1 MGRKRLTLKTIQ
13 KIKFLRSQGN
23 SLPEI
28 SEKLCIPK
36 TTVFRYVQGV
46 KILPEFLTTWSIKR
60 GGSRKRKLLKET
72 RAFEEGKKLVK
83 KLSNKEKILF
93 LSALYWAEGNKKGFD
108 LSNTDPALI
117 KVYVN
122 GLREVFGVNDDRF
135 RVSIR
140 LYEDLD
146 KEKCLLFWSQI
157 VNIPKEKILGV
168 DILSG
173 KKKGKLE
180 YGMCRIRI
188 LKGGDLLKKVNGI
201 NKAVIEKFV
210 PIAQLDRAPH
220 S

>member
-1 MGRKRLTLKTIQ
+1 MKRKRLSPETIQ
-13 KIKFLRSQGN
+13 KIKLLRSQGS

-28 SEKLCIPK
+28 SEQLNIPK

-46 KILPEFLTTWSIKR
+46 EILPEFLTEWSIKR

-72 RAFEEGKKLVK
+72 RAFEEGKRLVK

-93 LSALYWAEGNKKGFD
+93 LCALYWAEGNKKGFD

-122 GLREVFGVNDDRF
+122 GLREVFGISNDRI
-135 RVSIR
+135 RVSLR

-146 KEKCLLFWSQI
+146 KEKCLSFWSQI
-157 VNIPKEKILGV
+157 VNIPKEKFIGV
-168 DILSG
+168 NTLLG

-201 NKAVIEKFV
+201 NKAVIENFV
-210 PIAQLDRAPH
+210 PIA
-220 S
+220 

>member
-1 MGRKRLTLKTIQ
+1 MKKKRLDSETIQ
-13 KIKFLRSQGN
+13 KIKLLRSQGN

-28 SEKLCIPK
+28 SEELHIPK
-36 TTVFRYVQGV
+36 TTVFRYVRGV
-46 KILPEFLTTWSIKR
+46 EILPEFLTTWSIKR

-72 RAFEEGKKLVK
+72 KAFEEGKKLVK

-117 KVYVN
+117 KVYVD
-122 GLREVFGVNDDRF
+122 GLREVFGVDDDRI

-146 KEKCLLFWSQI
+146 KDKCLSFWAQI
-157 VNIPKEKILGV
+157 VNIPKEKFIGV
-168 DILSG
+168 NILSG

-180 YGMCRIRI
+180 YGMCRVRV

-201 NKAVIEKFV
+201 NKAVIKNFV
-210 PIAQLDRAPH
+210 PIA
-220 S
+220 

>member
-1 MGRKRLTLKTIQ
+1 MGKRKLRSESIK
-13 KIKFLRSQGN
+13 KIEFLRRQGH

-28 SEKLCIPK
+28 SNELKIPK
-36 TTVFRYVQGV
+36 TTVFRYARDV

-83 KLSNKEKILF
+83 KLSNKEKLLF

-122 GLREVFGVNDDRF
+122 GLREVFGVNDDKI
-135 RVSIR
+135 RVSLR

-146 KEKCLLFWSQI
+146 RGKCLSFWSQI
-157 VNIPKEKILGV
+157 VNIPKEKFVNVNVLA
-168 DILSG
+168 G